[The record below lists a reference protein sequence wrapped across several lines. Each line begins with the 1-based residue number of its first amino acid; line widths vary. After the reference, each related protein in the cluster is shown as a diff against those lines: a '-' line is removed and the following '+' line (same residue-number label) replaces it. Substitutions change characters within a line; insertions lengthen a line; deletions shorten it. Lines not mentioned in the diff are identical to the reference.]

1 MRPYSGHSHAC
12 LHMLSSRSLCST
24 IGYQAQSWYN
34 SAPSMHS
41 GLPSED
47 EGMPG
52 GAWQPSYSS
61 GMEGSCQLGH
71 GTTLGRNLPIDG
83 LSTKT
88 CQHAEYVNHNC
99 LPSEWGM
106 AACRV
111 MMIAERSM
119 TMYTLEELDSMC
131 ALPMSSFYISHPCF
145 PIYWICSIMNLTRV
159 VWEQWRS

>member
-1 MRPYSGHSHAC
+1 MAP
-12 LHMLSSRSLCST
+12 RSV
-24 IGYQAQSWYN
+24 
-34 SAPSMHS
+34 
-41 GLPSED
+41 GL
-47 EGMPG
+47 
-52 GAWQPSYSS
+52 
-61 GMEGSCQLGH
+61 
-71 GTTLGRNLPIDG
+71 LGRNLPSDG

-145 PIYWICSIMNLTRV
+145 PIYWICSIMSLTRV
-159 VWEQWRS
+159 VWEDVSLARGFDEVRARQIPGLTTPG